1 MFDVE
6 LTSEGLNQRFN
17 SKAVEFLK
25 KMYQSIFVQQLPLP
39 IVENRLFKRIR
50 ILDSSGFNLPT
61 DYSEYEG
68 TSGSGVKI
76 QLEYELYQGNYLHL
90 LVQEGK
96 ESDSK
101 YPKVIL
107 DSIQPGDLCLRDLG
121 YFSVENLIDIDQK
134 GGYYLSRLK
143 NNMNL
148 YQQNKDGQWEK
159 IDLEK
164 IKKNL
169 KRGEIMELPNIRI
182 GYWVKD
188 PLVTRVVITKLT
200 EEQEEKRQSYLN
212 QKKKKGKSTL
222 SAQKN
227 VSVNIYVT
235 NIPQNL
241 IKNEAYLSMQSY
253 ITKKHKRKKLTKIK
267 VYFLNF
273 FVSLMAMGPVPSSHF
288 PVLTRYLNYFFLV
301 LS

>member
-1 MFDVE
+1 
-6 LTSEGLNQRFN
+6 
-17 SKAVEFLK
+17 
-25 KMYQSIFVQQLPLP
+25 
-39 IVENRLFKRIR
+39 
-50 ILDSSGFNLPT
+50 
-61 DYSEYEG
+61 
-68 TSGSGVKI
+68 
-76 QLEYELYQGNYLHL
+76 
-90 LVQEGK
+90 
-96 ESDSK
+96 
-101 YPKVIL
+101 
-107 DSIQPGDLCLRDLG
+107 
-121 YFSVENLIDIDQK
+121 
-134 GGYYLSRLK
+134 
-143 NNMNL
+143 MNL

-164 IKKNL
+164 IKKDL

-241 IKNEAYLSMQSY
+241 IKKEDIHPLYSLRWQIEILFKTWKSLFKIHCVKKMKKERFECHLYGTLIRLLLCSTLAFQCRRMLYRKHQMETSEYKSISIANECLSIYKDIVAKQNSLVDLC
-253 ITKKHKRKKLTKIK
+253 KK
-267 VYFLNF
+267 VYISIKINGRKSHKQKKETVFDILNIAYEQI
-273 FVSLMAMGPVPSSHF
+273 VPAAM
-288 PVLTRYLNYFFLV
+288 
-301 LS
+301 